1 MMTRLSMALVV
12 VAAAI
17 VYVALMGSSDAYAFS
32 STLHQ
37 KSFHPSSRIQF
48 TSVKRTGGRGA
59 THSQDGSAVTL
70 YLLPTLSSISAG
82 NYHLGRRDEPS
93 TKVEGRGSS
102 SSSSTNKSTIT
113 SSSLPSTLSSSVL
126 SPTDTLPQFHT
137 AHGLLSPEV
146 FMRIADTYDG
156 QLTENSSIHKFLK
169 LYKSKGPMA
178 CLSMLSDDDVLPELT
193 EAMREVSC
201 IG

>member
-1 MMTRLSMALVV
+1 MAS
-12 VAAAI
+12 VAAVAAI
-17 VYVALMGSSDAYAFS
+17 VFVALMGSSDAYAFS
-32 STLHQ
+32 STLQQ

-48 TSVKRTGGRGA
+48 IPAVKRTGGRGA

-82 NYHLGRRDEPS
+82 NYHLGRRDEPL
-93 TKVEGRGSS
+93 VEGRGSL

-113 SSSLPSTLSSSVL
+113 SSSLLPSTLSSSVL

-156 QLTENSSIHKFLK
+156 QREGSSIHKFLK

-178 CLSMLSDDDVLPELT
+178 CLSMLSDGEVLPELT